1 MELKVVVEDCIYIEN
16 ENGDQLLCIEMDS
29 SMEEILVQLEKM
41 VKYINV
47 F

>member
-1 MELKVVVEDCIYIEN
+1 MQLKINVEDSIYIEN
-16 ENGDQLLCIEMDS
+16 ENGDQLICIEMDS
-29 SMEEILVQLEKM
+29 SMEEILEQLEKL